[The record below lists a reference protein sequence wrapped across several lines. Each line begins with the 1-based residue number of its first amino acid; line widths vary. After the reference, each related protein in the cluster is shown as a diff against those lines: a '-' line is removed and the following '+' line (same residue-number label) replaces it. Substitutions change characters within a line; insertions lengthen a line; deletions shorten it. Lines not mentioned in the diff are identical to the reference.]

1 LKEVRKEKEK
11 ELFKNKKPIPQPTL
25 KELTLEKEQQ
35 EPTLIFT
42 VYDEDGY
49 AIRKLSKKAS
59 EGINKITWDLRYP
72 SSRPVST
79 GSSSEGR
86 RGGSSRSGFLA
97 MPGTYTVGMDIVED
111 GDVIALTEPVA
122 FHAKLL
128 QHATLPAKDF
138 TALVAFQKEVSEL
151 SRVMAGTQRLAQEQT
166 GKLGAIKKALVQT
179 PEAGVQMG
187 TRVKE
192 LEAQLKDIQYAL
204 NGPQARASWEEL
216 PPMQMPLN
224 RRLRTMTYTH
234 WSSTSELTKTE
245 TDQLEILKD
254 EFPPVLSQLKQV
266 VDEIRELDQELEALK
281 APWTPGRV
289 PELN

>member
-1 LKEVRKEKEK
+1 M
-11 ELFKNKKPIPQPTL
+11 
-25 KELTLEKEQQ
+25 LEEEQQ

-49 AIRKLSKKAS
+49 AIRKLTKKAS
-59 EGINKITWDLRYP
+59 KGVNKITWDLRYP
-72 SSRPVST
+72 STMPVSAGT
-79 GSSSEGR
+79 SFGGR
-86 RGGSSRSGFLA
+86 RGGSSGGSGFLA

-122 FHAKLL
+122 FIAKLL

-138 TALVAFQKEVSEL
+138 GALVAFQKEVSEL

-166 GKLGAIKKALVQT
+166 GKLDAIKKALVQT

-187 TRVKE
+187 VRVKD

-224 RRLRTMTYTH
+224 RRLSTMTYTH

-245 TDQLEILKD
+245 TDQMEILRE
-254 EFPPVLSQLKQV
+254 EFPPVLSQLEQV
-266 VDEIRELDQELEALK
+266 VDGIRELDQELEALK